1 MRLLN
6 HGPLQTV
13 TLKDQAYR
21 LIKDAILYRR
31 LQINTVYSQE
41 TLCSELHISRT
52 PVREALIELQNEGY
66 IRFVRGRGFQVL
78 ELTRQEALDIAE
90 MRREIEMFGA
100 ELAAERIT
108 DKQLQE
114 LEKIQQEMMDEEKH
128 RDSREMYRLDY
139 AFHQLIFQAT
149 GNSWLMQMNVKL
161 RENFLR
167 IETQGAFKTSQVAKQ
182 VFHEHGRILAAL
194 QKRSPALARSAMKRH
209 IHQSYKRNLENV
221 LATGERTENRTE

>member
-13 TLKDQAYR
+13 TLKDQAYQ

-41 TLCSELHISRT
+41 TLCNELHISRT
-52 PVREALIELQNEGY
+52 PIREALIELQNEGY
-66 IRFVRGRGFQVL
+66 VRFVRGRGFQVL
-78 ELTRQEALDIAE
+78 ELTRQEALDIVE

-108 DKQLQE
+108 DDQLQE
-114 LEKIQQEMMDEEKH
+114 LEKVHQEMLDEEKH
-128 RDSREMYRLDY
+128 HDSREMYRLDY

-149 GNSWLMQMNVKL
+149 GNS
-161 RENFLR
+161 
-167 IETQGAFKTSQVAKQ
+167 
-182 VFHEHGRILAAL
+182 
-194 QKRSPALARSAMKRH
+194 
-209 IHQSYKRNLENV
+209 
-221 LATGERTENRTE
+221 

>member
-13 TLKDQAYR
+13 TLKDQAYQ

-41 TLCSELHISRT
+41 TLCNELHISRT

-66 IRFVRGRGFQVL
+66 VRFVRGRGFQVL
-78 ELTRQEALDIAE
+78 ELTRQEALDIVE

-108 DKQLQE
+108 DDQLQE
-114 LEKIQQEMMDEEKH
+114 LEKVHQEMLDEEKH
-128 RDSREMYRLDY
+128 HDSREMYRLDY

-149 GNSWLMQMNVKL
+149 GNSWLIQMNVKL

-167 IETQGAFKTSQVAKQ
+167 IETQGAF
-182 VFHEHGRILAAL
+182 
-194 QKRSPALARSAMKRH
+194 
-209 IHQSYKRNLENV
+209 
-221 LATGERTENRTE
+221 RTP

>member
-1 MRLLN
+1 MQLLN

-41 TLCSELHISRT
+41 TLCNELHISRT

-66 IRFVRGRGFQVL
+66 VRFVRGRGFQVL
-78 ELTRQEALDIAE
+78 ELTRQEALDIVE

-100 ELAAERIT
+100 GLAAERIT
-108 DKQLQE
+108 DEQLQG
-114 LEKIQQEMMDEEKH
+114 LEKIQQEMMDEGKH
-128 RDSREMYRLDY
+128 HDSREMYRLDY
-139 AFHQLIFQAT
+139 TFHQLIFQAT
-149 GNSWLMQMNVKL
+149 GNGWLIRTNIKL

-167 IETQGAFKTSQVAKQ
+167 IETQGAFKTPQVARQ

-194 QKRSPALARSAMKRH
+194 QKRSPALARSAMRRH
-209 IHQSYKRNLENV
+209 INQSYKRNLETV
-221 LATGERTENRTE
+221 LGTGERVEKVKE